1 MSERDSVHKEIEKFQ
16 EEIKEKNKK
25 LAAQDGRHKHHED
38 EVNRVS
44 LSQDLNF
51 KLDILTDLT
60 KFRALDNESVNT
72 LEMLRECRQLGLLK
86 VLRMDIID
94 VILSTYLSR
103 HNHEGNVNRL

>member
-44 LSQDLNF
+44 LNQDLIL
-51 KLDILTDLT
+51 KLGI
-60 KFRALDNESVNT
+60 
-72 LEMLRECRQLGLLK
+72 
-86 VLRMDIID
+86 
-94 VILSTYLSR
+94 
-103 HNHEGNVNRL
+103 

>member
-44 LSQDLNF
+44 LNQDLNF
-51 KLDILTDLT
+51 KLDI
-60 KFRALDNESVNT
+60 
-72 LEMLRECRQLGLLK
+72 
-86 VLRMDIID
+86 
-94 VILSTYLSR
+94 
-103 HNHEGNVNRL
+103 